1 MRSIEF
7 DFILYIPHRHFDTSS
22 WCNPTYKGPSS
33 SFFSIIWSNASNHLL
48 KPSGWICQNWQWI
61 KRKKTY
67 FLKWPTTA
75 SICIYLYDFGI
86 LQECLY
92 FSASSAYSA
101 SMIPVDTGQFQENLP
116 VMEQDLEAKKPKCR
130 HHFGQSCSLPIK
142 GVAIG
147 SLHLQ
152 SLKLTF
158 SPLNIGRN
166 PKGKEASNHQ
176 FSGPMLVSGG
186 FISQFSLVWQKWFD
200 QYFSS
205 LSLAAQRLWKFGV
218 KDDASFPK
226 LGSFEYLVIGCDHF
240 KPYPK

>member
-1 MRSIEF
+1 MPKLAMNQE
-7 DFILYIPHRHFDTSS
+7 
-22 WCNPTYKGPSS
+22 
-33 SFFSIIWSNASNHLL
+33 
-48 KPSGWICQNWQWI
+48 
-61 KRKKTY
+61 KKTY

-75 SICIYLYDFGI
+75 SICLYLYDFGI

-92 FSASSAYSA
+92 FSASRAYSA

-152 SLKLTF
+152 SLKLSF
-158 SPLNIGRN
+158 SSLNIGRN

-186 FISQFSLVWQKWFD
+186 FISQFSLVWQNWFD

-205 LSLAAQRLWKFGV
+205 LPP
-218 KDDASFPK
+218 PK
-226 LGSFEYLVIGCDHF
+226 EKGPRNVSESLGSKMMHPFQSLGLLNIWSLGVIISSHTRIGHSKVVLF
-240 KPYPK
+240 GGTSLNSRFLNRSF